1 MSDAAAD
8 TSGLI
13 VRCGSCGQRN
23 RLTYP
28 RLDRPTRC
36 SKCKS
41 PLPAPAAPVD
51 VTSVDVFDAMVGSSA
66 LPVLVDFWA
75 PWCGPCH
82 MVAPEVKKVA
92 AAEAGRLV
100 VAKVDTE
107 ALPALANRFGI
118 RSIPTMAVFAKGR
131 EVGRTAGV
139 RPAEGIQTFVS
150 QSLGTR

>member
-1 MSDAAAD
+1 
-8 TSGLI
+8 
-13 VRCGSCGQRN
+13 
-23 RLTYP
+23 
-28 RLDRPTRC
+28 
-36 SKCKS
+36 
-41 PLPAPAAPVD
+41 
-51 VTSVDVFDAMVGSSA
+51 
-66 LPVLVDFWA
+66 
-75 PWCGPCH
+75 